1 MTNARERNSHKPTEY
16 SKRNQITSL
25 SFICL
30 SLHTYKMRLTRKN
43 LEYSCQLY
51 NPVIFK
57 MYSIKCSSAL
67 CPDSCSSNNFPG
79 EFGLGS
85 LQVCVISEVILQA
98 EATSHTLAPERPH
111 HSSLDAKDPKAKCPP
126 RKRTHNPVNHTGRTG
141 WFCSTFL
148 IAHILLFLSD
158 WKKKILSSIW
168 KILKCEAQCLRQIT
182 HRDERG
188 QNSADGI
195 TGFASRYAS
204 LQTALS
210 WSFAPGSRLWVGW
223 PKSHHSKWD
232 KILGK
237 KEVDKEPAGTNQ
249 GFPRRTSLSVQT
261 GKDVTCLG
269 VIAEANRKCVIKS
282 QTWSAS
288 WPTAPLRKW
297 FHQHLTLEISYF
309 PACSSL
315 PHPIGWKEP
324 LKLSLH
330 LTLTPSSLGKS
341 LCF

>member
-1 MTNARERNSHKPTEY
+1 MTNARERISHKPTEY

-158 WKKKILSSIW
+158 WKKNLIFHLEDIEMWGSVSTANHTQRW
-168 KILKCEAQCLRQIT
+168 EGAELGWWDHRFCL
-182 HRDERG
+182 
-188 QNSADGI
+188 
-195 TGFASRYAS
+195 
-204 LQTALS
+204 
-210 WSFAPGSRLWVGW
+210 
-223 PKSHHSKWD
+223 
-232 KILGK
+232 
-237 KEVDKEPAGTNQ
+237 
-249 GFPRRTSLSVQT
+249 
-261 GKDVTCLG
+261 
-269 VIAEANRKCVIKS
+269 
-282 QTWSAS
+282 
-288 WPTAPLRKW
+288 
-297 FHQHLTLEISYF
+297 
-309 PACSSL
+309 
-315 PHPIGWKEP
+315 
-324 LKLSLH
+324 
-330 LTLTPSSLGKS
+330 S
-341 LCF
+341 LCFTPNSSFLKLCTWLQALSRVAKEPSFKIG

>member
-1 MTNARERNSHKPTEY
+1 M
-16 SKRNQITSL
+16 QL
-25 SFICL
+25 SFMSWL
-30 SLHTYKMRLTRKN
+30 LFFQQLPWRVRFGQLASLCNKWNHPAGRSHVSRPGSR
-43 LEYSCQLY
+43 EASSQFSGCQG
-51 NPVIFK
+51 PQGKV
-57 MYSIKCSSAL
+57 
-67 CPDSCSSNNFPG
+67 
-79 EFGLGS
+79 
-85 LQVCVISEVILQA
+85 
-98 EATSHTLAPERPH
+98 
-111 HSSLDAKDPKAKCPP
+111 PP

-315 PHPIGWKEP
+315 RLLP
-324 LKLSLH
+324 LPSHQLEGTPQA
-330 LTLTPSSLGKS
+330 LTSFDSYALFSRQKPLF
-341 LCF
+341 LML

>member
-1 MTNARERNSHKPTEY
+1 MTPGRRYQPPPRTIQPGQGPSPPFMTNARERISHKPIQY
-16 SKRNQITSL
+16 SKRNQITSP

-141 WFCSTFL
+141 
-148 IAHILLFLSD
+148 
-158 WKKKILSSIW
+158 
-168 KILKCEAQCLRQIT
+168 
-182 HRDERG
+182 
-188 QNSADGI
+188 
-195 TGFASRYAS
+195 
-204 LQTALS
+204 
-210 WSFAPGSRLWVGW
+210 
-223 PKSHHSKWD
+223 
-232 KILGK
+232 
-237 KEVDKEPAGTNQ
+237 
-249 GFPRRTSLSVQT
+249 
-261 GKDVTCLG
+261 
-269 VIAEANRKCVIKS
+269 
-282 QTWSAS
+282 
-288 WPTAPLRKW
+288 
-297 FHQHLTLEISYF
+297 
-309 PACSSL
+309 
-315 PHPIGWKEP
+315 
-324 LKLSLH
+324 
-330 LTLTPSSLGKS
+330 
-341 LCF
+341 